1 MLPRLLFA
9 AISLSAC
16 ASLQAVTYPALDLM
30 MQATSDYSTQT
41 AGEFAQANPAN
52 LLFRAYG
59 PASSAA
65 AQISD
70 ITAFVSGLGTNWSGS
85 LWFTP
90 DATKKDYAD
99 WSTYPHSTADSYMA
113 YVDYLFDINSALTT
127 AGLKNFSGIFLETEA
142 SYMAKDAHTLGKTE
156 ACLVRSYLDSKSLNS
171 VKIGTTGAW
180 TTAGNL
186 SAIGLDLLAIQVY
199 NLDAHE
205 SSLNYN
211 DASPPGAQN
220 LASGIAGIL
229 ETQYSSALG
238 DLTAPGLNLMFSY
251 ETTFF
256 GQHQWTAE
264 NFDAFLADF
273 KGAIP
278 GASLGIY
285 SSTDAFA
292 TWNAVGVPEP
302 GALSLFALGAL
313 CVLPLVARARRNRL

>member
-1 MLPRLLFA
+1 
-9 AISLSAC
+9 
-16 ASLQAVTYPALDLM
+16 
-30 MQATSDYSTQT
+30 
-41 AGEFAQANPAN
+41 
-52 LLFRAYG
+52 
-59 PASSAA
+59 
-65 AQISD
+65 
-70 ITAFVSGLGTNWSGS
+70 
-85 LWFTP
+85 
-90 DATKKDYAD
+90 
-99 WSTYPHSTADSYMA
+99 MA

-127 AGLKNFSGIFLETEA
+127 AGLKNFSGIFLETEG
-142 SYMAKDAHTLGKTE
+142 SYMAKNATTLGKTGWVHDY
-156 ACLVRSYLDSKSLNS
+156 LVSKSLGS
-171 VKIGTTGAW
+171 VQIGSTGAW

-211 DASPPGAQN
+211 DASPQGAQN

-256 GQHQWTAE
+256 GQPQWTAE

-313 CVLPLVARARRNRL
+313 CVLPLVARARRSRL

>member
-16 ASLQAVTYPALDLM
+16 ASLQAVAYPALNLM
-30 MQATSDYSTQT
+30 MQAESDFSTQT

-90 DATKKDYAD
+90 DATRADYAD
-99 WSTYPHSTADSYMA
+99 WSTYGHSTADSYMA

-127 AGLKNFSGIFLETEA
+127 AGLKNFSGIFLETEG
-142 SYMAKDAHTLGKTE
+142 SYMSKNATTLGKTGWVHDY
-156 ACLVRSYLDSKSLNS
+156 LVSKSLGS
-171 VKIGTTGAW
+171 VQIGSTGAW

-211 DASPPGAQN
+211 DASPQGAQN
-220 LASGIAGIL
+220 LASGIADIL
-229 ETQYSSALG
+229 KNQYSSALG

-256 GQHQWTAE
+256 GQPQWTAE
-264 NFDAFLADF
+264 NFDAFLSDF
-273 KGAIP
+273 NLAIP

-313 CVLPLVARARRNRL
+313 CVLPLVARARRSRL

>member
-30 MQATSDYSTQT
+30 MQATPDYSPQT
-41 AGEFAQANPAN
+41 ASDFAQANPAN
-52 LLFRAYG
+52 LLFRADG
-59 PASSAA
+59 PGSPAA

-70 ITAFVSGLGTNWSGS
+70 ITAFVSGLGTSWSGS

-90 DATKKDYAD
+90 DATRADYAD
-99 WSTYPHSTADSYMA
+99 WSTYGHSTADSYMA
-113 YVDYLFDINSALTT
+113 YVDYLVQINSALTT
-127 AGLKNFSGIFLETEA
+127 AGLKNFSGIFLETEG
-142 SYMAKDAHTLGKTE
+142 SYMAKNATTLGKTGWVHDY
-156 ACLVRSYLDSKSLNS
+156 LVSKSLGS
-171 VKIGTTGAW
+171 VQIGSTGAW

-211 DASPPGAQN
+211 DASPQGAQN

-256 GQHQWTAE
+256 GQPQWTAE

-302 GALSLFALGAL
+302 GALSLFALSAL

>member
-16 ASLQAVTYPALDLM
+16 ASLQAVAYPALDLM
-30 MQATSDYSTQT
+30 MQAESDFSTQT

-52 LLFRAYG
+52 LLFRADG
-59 PASSAA
+59 PSSPAA

-90 DATKKDYAD
+90 DATRADYAN

-127 AGLKNFSGIFLETEA
+127 AGLKNFSGIFLETEG
-142 SYMAKDAHTLGKTE
+142 SYMAKNATTLGKTGWVHDY
-156 ACLVRSYLDSKSLNS
+156 LVSKSLGS
-171 VKIGTTGAW
+171 VQIGSTGAW

-186 SAIGLDLLAIQVY
+186 SAIGLDMLAIQVY

-211 DASPPGAQN
+211 DASPQGAQN

-256 GQHQWTAE
+256 GQPQWTAE
-264 NFDAFLADF
+264 NFDAFLSDF
-273 KGAIP
+273 NLAIP

-302 GALSLFALGAL
+302 GALSLFALSAL

>member
-16 ASLQAVTYPALDLM
+16 TSLHAVAYPALDLM
-30 MQATSDYSTQT
+30 MQAPPDYSPQT
-41 AGEFAQANPAN
+41 ASDFAQANPAN
-52 LLFRAYG
+52 LLFRADG
-59 PASSAA
+59 PGSPAA

-70 ITAFVSGLGTNWSGS
+70 ITAFVSGLGTSWSGS

-90 DATKKDYAD
+90 DATRADYAN

-127 AGLKNFSGIFLETEA
+127 AGLKNFSGIFLETEG
-142 SYMAKDAHTLGKTE
+142 SYMAKNATTLGKTGWVHDY
-156 ACLVRSYLDSKSLNS
+156 LVSKSLGS
-171 VKIGTTGAW
+171 VQIGSTGAW

-211 DASPPGAQN
+211 DASPQGAQN

-229 ETQYSSALG
+229 ETQYSSALD

-256 GQHQWTAE
+256 GQPQWTAE

-313 CVLPLVARARRNRL
+313 CVLPLVARARRSRL